1 MPKASLRVPP
11 VQPGARQVSFEIPL
25 AATGVTELE
34 AWFLSP
40 DNDRRGAYYVYV
52 ERL

>member
-1 MPKASLRVPP
+1 MPQASLWDLP
-11 VQPGARQVSFEIPL
+11 VEPGTRQVSFEIPQ